1 MHLQW
6 SISDKSKQH
15 VLVLDEFLSAVDRS
29 INELLIITE
38 DMHDTVDHAQSV
50 PSRRRDVTYKRIR
63 ANSRR
68 IGRIIYSQAKWH
80 ILQLMSLR
88 EMALILVG
96 LVIHIISCFLWWICT
111 GATEPWDS
119 GVNWP
124 SIFPVRGAQM
134 ACDPTFVE
142 ISH

>member
-68 IGRIIYSQAKWH
+68 I
-80 ILQLMSLR
+80 
-88 EMALILVG
+88 
-96 LVIHIISCFLWWICT
+96 
-111 GATEPWDS
+111 
-119 GVNWP
+119 
-124 SIFPVRGAQM
+124 
-134 ACDPTFVE
+134 
-142 ISH
+142 